1 MVRPRRKLVGSFKKI
16 FPTTS
21 WLRRHGGRD
30 VRHGAS
36 AQETERRQEVV
47 SGSQM
52 SGSILSDPF
61 PPAELYLLDVP
72 SSI

>member
-1 MVRPRRKLVGSFKKI
+1 MMKVTSGSQLEGRI
-16 FPTTS
+16 HACR
-21 WLRRHGGRD
+21 WRRHGGRD
-30 VRHGAS
+30 VRHGDHAAS